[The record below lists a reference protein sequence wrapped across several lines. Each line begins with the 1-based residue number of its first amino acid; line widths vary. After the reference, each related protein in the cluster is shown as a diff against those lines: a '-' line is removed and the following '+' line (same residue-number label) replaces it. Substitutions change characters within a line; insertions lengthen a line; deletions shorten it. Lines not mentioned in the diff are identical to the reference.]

1 MELPFPMYVIRIGQ
15 VWKLTWSGLRR
26 NAPKQNQENTGFSG
40 PDLDFP
46 VALSSNFGNVALTCM
61 HQFHS
66 IPPLYLKKTYCLNL
80 PYIHDH
86 VFVQKQMLKLWA
98 TSSSNSSKWKTGE
111 LKLLG
116 SGIHMDMAD
125 LRLWCPAQKTITLQC
140 SETWDWE
147 ISPQTDV
154 SNWMG
159 KSSNCFSIFLQQT
172 IFAAASRLFLIKEC
186 ALAARQPAFCAW
198 KWKWNKNH
206 SW

>member
-1 MELPFPMYVIRIGQ
+1 MSLWPACTNSI
-15 VWKLTWSGLRR
+15 
-26 NAPKQNQENTGFSG
+26 
-40 PDLDFP
+40 
-46 VALSSNFGNVALTCM
+46 
-61 HQFHS
+61 QFHS

-98 TSSSNSSKWKTGE
+98 TSSSNSSNWKTGE

-147 ISPQTDV
+147 ISPKTDV